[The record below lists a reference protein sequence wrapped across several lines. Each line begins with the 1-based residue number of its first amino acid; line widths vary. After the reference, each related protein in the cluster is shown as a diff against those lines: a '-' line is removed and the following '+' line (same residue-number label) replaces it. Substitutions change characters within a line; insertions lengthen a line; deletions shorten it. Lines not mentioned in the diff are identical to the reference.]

1 MLIQRFNPTDHF
13 RTMDMLFDAL
23 MPTGRRATHFARK
36 PARSR
41 LTHHE
46 DRFVL
51 EAELPGLSA
60 DQLELEVGPDF
71 IELSA
76 KRELEIP
83 EGYTAIRSERS
94 GYSFERRISGLIAE
108 ARALDDSLGEPAPWS
123 VDDRFRGPAYAVA
136 DAEQRARLVQVARLS
151 GLILDP
157 VYTGKAMAGLL
168 HELNSG
174 ELKDAKS
181 VLFLHT
187 GGAAGLFGYPD
198 LI

>member
-94 GYSFERRISGLIAE
+94 GYSFERRISLPARVDIE
-108 ARALDDSLGEPAPWS
+108 AVEAKLDEGVLTVTLPK
-123 VDDRFRGPAYAVA
+123 
-136 DAEQRARLVQVARLS
+136 RARVQPRQIA
-151 GLILDP
+151 I
-157 VYTGKAMAGLL
+157 KAA
-168 HELNSG
+168 
-174 ELKDAKS
+174 
-181 VLFLHT
+181 
-187 GGAAGLFGYPD
+187 
-198 LI
+198 